1 MQAPEYS
8 DHVVQSGV
16 DVVLGQTLESLTL
29 LLIAIEGHIAG
40 RQGLLIHEHHKRIIS
55 RLLEQDLVLE
65 RLLHHDIDLL
75 LEVK

>member
-8 DHVVQSGV
+8 DHVVESVV
-16 DVVLGQTLESLTL
+16 DVVLGQAFESLTL
-29 LLIAIEGHIAG
+29 LLVAVEGHVT
-40 RQGLLIHEHHKRIIS
+40 RRKRLLIHKHHKRIVT

-65 RLLHHDIDLL
+65 RLLDHDVDLR